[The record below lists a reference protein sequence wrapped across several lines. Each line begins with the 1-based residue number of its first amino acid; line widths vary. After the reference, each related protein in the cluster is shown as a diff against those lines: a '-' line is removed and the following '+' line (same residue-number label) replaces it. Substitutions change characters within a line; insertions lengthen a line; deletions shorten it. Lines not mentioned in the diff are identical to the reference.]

1 MSIIHHILC
10 KIWNSGNPCYRKV
23 SFDWLSFII
32 YLMLVV
38 CNKKGSCW
46 NNNSEHYITSYI
58 LLEQGLK
65 LQDTKL
71 TLKMFI

>member
-1 MSIIHHILC
+1 MEKSVFI
-10 KIWNSGNPCYRKV
+10 
-23 SFDWLSFII
+23 II
-32 YLMLVV
+32 YLILVV

-46 NNNSEHYITSYI
+46 NNNSEQYITSYI

-65 LQDTKL
+65 LKDKKL

>member
-1 MSIIHHILC
+1 MEKSVLISC
-10 KIWNSGNPCYRKV
+10 R
-23 SFDWLSFII
+23 LSLF
-32 YLMLVV
+32 YLILVV

-65 LQDTKL
+65 LKDKKL